1 MLDKMALLKIN
12 DFWNWL
18 ELIATIVG
26 MIFVILE
33 VKQKMGMWCAN
44 MLSSSMIVAISCH
57 QMLWG
62 TMALNIYYVVM
73 SFVGIYQLNK
83 DKSQTSSDIVVRP
96 ITKKVVLTSIIV
108 FLFSSIVLV
117 FLLKLLNDPQPI
129 LDALVMPASFIATY
143 WLTKSYI
150 QHWYIWIVADALM
163 TVLFMLQGS
172 YSVAFMYSFFL
183 GASIVGFIH
192 WHQKKTIIA

>member
-1 MLDKMALLKIN
+1 MALLKIN

-44 MLSSSMIVAISCH
+44 MLSSSMIVAISYH

-143 WLTKSYI
+143 WLT
-150 QHWYIWIVADALM
+150 
-163 TVLFMLQGS
+163 
-172 YSVAFMYSFFL
+172 
-183 GASIVGFIH
+183 
-192 WHQKKTIIA
+192 